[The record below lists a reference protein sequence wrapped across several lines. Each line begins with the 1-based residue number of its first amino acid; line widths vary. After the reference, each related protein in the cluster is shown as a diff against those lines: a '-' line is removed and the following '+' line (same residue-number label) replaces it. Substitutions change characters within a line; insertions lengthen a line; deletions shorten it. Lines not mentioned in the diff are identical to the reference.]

1 MMERFC
7 KKCIS
12 FFISNNL
19 IKSEYEEVYCYAL
32 NIILSSLIHIATVI
46 VLGRS
51 FDLLL
56 ESLVYYFS
64 FISVRKF
71 AGGGHTDTPLRC
83 YIFSVIS
90 TLVVLGLM
98 KLLFLVNNEVVK
110 LLFEISGFICVIII
124 AVLAPLDTEAK
135 PLGDKEKRLFK
146 KIAILNSFILLTLS
160 AILMI
165 LECNNMGY
173 SIVLAIY
180 MSLFVL
186 LLGKIKNEINL

>member
-1 MMERFC
+1 
-7 KKCIS
+7 
-12 FFISNNL
+12 
-19 IKSEYEEVYCYAL
+19 
-32 NIILSSLIHIATVI
+32 
-46 VLGRS
+46 
-51 FDLLL
+51 
-56 ESLVYYFS
+56 
-64 FISVRKF
+64 
-71 AGGGHTDTPLRC
+71 
-83 YIFSVIS
+83 
-90 TLVVLGLM
+90 M